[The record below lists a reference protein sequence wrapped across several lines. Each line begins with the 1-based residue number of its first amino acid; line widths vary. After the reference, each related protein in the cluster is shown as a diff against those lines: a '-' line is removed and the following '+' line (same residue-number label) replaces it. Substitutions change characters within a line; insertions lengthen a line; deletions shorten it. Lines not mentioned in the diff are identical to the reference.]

1 MNEIHP
7 LVMINFLFLLSVC
20 NCNLMKL
27 GTVETE
33 TNTRIINV
41 NYLNA
46 SKRVMQMEGCK
57 KQLKS

>member
-7 LVMINFLFLLSVC
+7 LVIINFLFLLSVC

>member
-7 LVMINFLFLLSVC
+7 LVMINFLFFLSVC